1 MIRRLGKACQ
11 ISAEG
16 GGPIKGAFYQTF
28 AIGGGF
34 MTDLVR
40 DARIR
45 LRDDING
52 LEEKEMRETT
62 LTGLW

>member
-1 MIRRLGKACQ
+1 
-11 ISAEG
+11 
-16 GGPIKGAFYQTF
+16 
-28 AIGGGF
+28 